1 MAKRPNR
8 ARIVMPS
15 YEDDSEREAAGNSKH
30 AAIFT
35 GLPRMIRRH
44 ELKLVVPL
52 ADSTIHTLE
61 KLGEFP
67 RRFNLTPR
75 CVVWDFEEV
84 EAWIAQRRLSYR
96 EGQVKVA
103 SPPDLSQ
110 RKFRPIKSAEKS

>member
-30 AAIFT
+30 AAILT
-35 GLPRMIRRH
+35 GLPRTIRRH
-44 ELKLVVPL
+44 ELKLMVPL

-84 EAWIAQRRLSYR
+84 EAWIAQRRLSSL
-96 EGQVKVA
+96 EGRAKVA
-103 SPPDLSQ
+103 PPPDLSQ
-110 RKFRPIKSAEKS
+110 RKIRPIKLAGNS